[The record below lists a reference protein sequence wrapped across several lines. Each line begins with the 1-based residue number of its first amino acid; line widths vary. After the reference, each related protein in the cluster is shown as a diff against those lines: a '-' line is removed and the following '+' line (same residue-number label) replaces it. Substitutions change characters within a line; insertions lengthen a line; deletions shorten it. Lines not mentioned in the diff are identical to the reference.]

1 MSKKKVIT
9 VTGDSTKWYDKVIFV
24 VKKDK
29 VDNYDDIDFVLE
41 AENIISNYMLDSS
54 MQTGRNYSRE
64 HYTKEGITKA
74 RKKHDGIDVFLYSSI
89 CICVVVLSVLLMQSL

>member
-29 VDNYDDIDFVLE
+29 VDNYNDIDFVLE
-41 AENIISNYMLDSS
+41 AENIISNYMLNSN
-54 MQTGRNYSRE
+54 MKIGQKHTRE
-64 HYTKEGITKA
+64 NNTRGK
-74 RKKHDGIDVFLYSSI
+74 RKLDGIDMFLYSSI
-89 CICVVVLSVLLMQSL
+89 CVCVLILSVLLVQSF